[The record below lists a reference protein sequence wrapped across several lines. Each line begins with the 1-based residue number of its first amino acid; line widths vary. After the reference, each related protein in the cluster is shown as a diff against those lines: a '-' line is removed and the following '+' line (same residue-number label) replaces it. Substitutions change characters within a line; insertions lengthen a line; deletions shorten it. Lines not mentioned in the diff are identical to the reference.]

1 MAPVVTPEITSNI
14 RWISQMNV
22 DVEPAAGRKTT
33 VIGTIGK
40 NNAKMKNPTFFI
52 NFYSQV
58 LIQIV
63 LK

>member
-14 RWISQMNV
+14 RWVAQMNV

-40 NNAKMKNPTFFI
+40 KIMQKNMKSDGL
-52 NFYSQV
+52 Y
-58 LIQIV
+58 
-63 LK
+63 